1 MTTPQQSVPGQI
13 PDHDASGGRAWATGI
28 ARFAGVV
35 MILLGI
41 VYMVVGTDVLLRG
54 DVAGGA
60 VQHAFSISAGVWGW
74 IQITVGALV
83 GLAGT
88 GVVAGQLWGRVVG
101 IALVC
106 LSLGVAFLSMSHH
119 PAGLVLALALGVA
132 VIWALCTFD
141 EEASAASPTLL
152 D

>member
-41 VYMVVGTDVLLRG
+41 VDMVVGTDVLLPG
-54 DVAGGA
+54 DVAAGGA
-60 VQHAFSISAGVWGW
+60 VHHAFSISAGVWGW

-83 GLAGT
+83 GLAG
-88 GVVAGQLWGRVVG
+88 
-101 IALVC
+101 
-106 LSLGVAFLSMSHH
+106 
-119 PAGLVLALALGVA
+119 VLALALGVA

>member
-13 PDHDASGGRAWATGI
+13 PGHDASGGRAWATGI

-35 MILLGI
+35 MVLLGI
-41 VYMVVGTDVLLRG
+41 VDMVVGTDILLRG
-54 DVAGGA
+54 DVAGGL
-60 VQHAFSISAGVWGW
+60 VHHAFSISSGVWGW

-83 GLAGT
+83 GLAGM

-106 LSLGVAFLSMSHH
+106 LSLGIAFLSMSHH

-132 VIWALCTFD
+132 VIWALCVFD